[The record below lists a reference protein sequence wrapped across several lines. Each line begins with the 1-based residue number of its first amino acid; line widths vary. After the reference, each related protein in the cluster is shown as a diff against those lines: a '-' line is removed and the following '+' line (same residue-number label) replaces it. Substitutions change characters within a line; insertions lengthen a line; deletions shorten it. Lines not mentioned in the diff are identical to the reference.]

1 MISIEDRIDFYFGN
15 FEYGKVPPP
24 KIDPVKHDYPFCSDQ
39 NFRTLKSLYIQDVNR
54 YLKYCSK
61 PLWFQ
66 CGDSSYELNPY
77 PVLVKTRDNDSINAN
92 GVISNLNS
100 DRHWGI
106 CNQIINNFS
115 SLPSWK
121 NKKNEIVW
129 RGVTTGLRHKN
140 YNREN
145 FVKDYFNKYDVGF
158 VQIVQGA
165 SHLIDYLK
173 QPMHPLNLLEY
184 KYIVVIDGNDKA
196 SSLNWILASNSVPIM
211 SKPRFHSWLC
221 EPWLEPNVHYVEV
234 SNDFS
239 DLEDKIEWC
248 KAHDKDCQEIA
259 VNGKDFILENFSDLD
274 KEKQLEKSLIDK
286 VGKRL

>member
-24 KIDPVKHDYPFCSDQ
+24 KKDPVKHDYPFCSNQ
-39 NFRTLKSLYIQDVNR
+39 NFRTLNLPYIQDVNR
-54 YLKYCSK
+54 YLKYCFQ

-173 QPMHPLNLLEY
+173 QPIHPLNLLEY
-184 KYIVVIDGNDKA
+184 KYIAVIDGNDKA
-196 SSLNWILASNSVPIM
+196 SSLSWVLASNSVPIM
-211 SKPRFHSWLC
+211 PKPRFHSWLC
-221 EPWLEPNVHYVEV
+221 EPWLEPSVHYVEV
-234 SNDFS
+234 NNDFS

-248 KAHDKDCQEIA
+248 RSHDKECEEISKNGREFITQNFKNEQEVEQI
-259 VNGKDFILENFSDLD
+259 
-274 KEKQLEKSLIDK
+274 LIDR
-286 VGKRL
+286 VINHVRD